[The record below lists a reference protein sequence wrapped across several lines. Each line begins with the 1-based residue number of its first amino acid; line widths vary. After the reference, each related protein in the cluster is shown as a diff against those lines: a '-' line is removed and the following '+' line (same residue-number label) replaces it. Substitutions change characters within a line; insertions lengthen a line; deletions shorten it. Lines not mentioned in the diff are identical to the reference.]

1 MLVAM
6 VRVAVL
12 TLVPI
17 LSRAEADIAGECGK
31 GLMCGALAGSTTTGW
46 KSNAAVSMACSYAL
60 DMSGGDTE
68 STGFKTGVELGSKNS
83 DHSPFA
89 EYMPCVHKKFEGMSN
104 EDVSNQDVFMDTVYD
119 CGYRAKDA
127 EDDVYFFQN
136 PDWWKEMAAN
146 TICEKG
152 ASVAAGYG
160 RRFAGPALTKLMAR
174 VSRRVI
180 AKLAARSATRVG
192 GSLASRGVSKGFAAL
207 LKRLLK
213 FDELH
218 DQRNDTAGFLD
229 HLNSTMRA
237 KVAAEI
243 AEATAIQR
251 MKDEKTEKE
260 KSKEQQF
267 AAIAK
272 AVAVGLVVALSAL
285 CWRWTCGKGN
295 KELDELDQLDPY
307 MPVKGVGQQPTPQ
320 QPYMPVK
327 GVGQQVPMHYEGG
340 YPQATFSNGPKH
352 GVW

>member
-17 LSRAEADIAGECGK
+17 LSRAEADIARECGK

-60 DMSGGDTE
+60 DMSGGDAE

-83 DHSPFA
+83 DRSPFA
-89 EYMPCVHKKFEGMSN
+89 EYMPCVHEKFEGMSN
-104 EDVSNQDVFMDTVYD
+104 EDVSDQDVFMDTVYD
-119 CGYRAKDA
+119 CGYRAKDV
-127 EDDVYFFQN
+127 EDDAYFFED

-152 ASVAAGYG
+152 ADVAAGYG

-174 VSRRVI
+174 VSKRVLEKS
-180 AKLAARSATRVG
+180 AKSATKLVKGLGRAG
-192 GSLASRGVSKGFAAL
+192 GKGFL
-207 LKRLLK
+207 GKVVKVVLPFLKKPFLK
-213 FDELH
+213 KLIKLDELH
-218 DQRNDTAGFLD
+218 DQRNDTYGFLD

-237 KVAAEI
+237 KVAADT

-260 KSKEQQF
+260 KSKEQQH
-267 AAIAK
+267 ATIAK

-285 CWRWTCGKGN
+285 CWRWTCGKG
-295 KELDELDQLDPY
+295 EQEPDQLD
-307 MPVKGVGQQPTPQ
+307 
-320 QPYMPVK
+320 PYMPVK

-340 YPQATFSNGPKH
+340 YPQAAFPNGPKH

>member
-12 TLVPI
+12 ALVPI
-17 LSRAEADIAGECGK
+17 LSCAEADIARECGM

-60 DMSGGDTE
+60 DRSGGDVE
-68 STGFKTGVELGSKNS
+68 STGFQAGVELGSKNS

-89 EYMPCVHKKFEGMSN
+89 EYMPCVRKKFEGMSN
-104 EDVSNQDVFMDTVYD
+104 KDVSDQDVFMDTVYD

-152 ASVAAGYG
+152 ASVATGYG
-160 RRFAGPALTKLMAR
+160 RRFAGPALNKLMAR
-174 VSRRVI
+174 VSKRVI
-180 AKLAARSATRVG
+180 EKMAAKSATRL
-192 GSLASRGVSKGFAAL
+192 GSRAVSRAGSKGLAAL
-207 LKRLLK
+207 LKRLIR

-218 DQRNDTAGFLD
+218 DQRNDTYGFLD

-237 KVAAEI
+237 KVAAAI

-251 MKDEKTEKE
+251 MKDERTEKE
-260 KSKEQQF
+260 KSKEEQH
-267 AAIAK
+267 ATIAK
-272 AVAVGLVVALSAL
+272 AVAVGLMVALSAL
-285 CWRWTCGKGN
+285 CWRCTCGKGN
-295 KELDELDQLDPY
+295 KELDHLD
-307 MPVKGVGQQPTPQ
+307 
-320 QPYMPVK
+320 PYMPVK

-340 YPQATFSNGPKH
+340 YPQAAFSNGPKH

>member
-17 LSRAEADIAGECGK
+17 LGRTEADMARECGK

-46 KSNAAVSMACSYAL
+46 KSNAAVSMACSFAL

-89 EYMPCVHKKFEGMSN
+89 EYMPCVREKFDGMSN
-104 EDVSNQDVFMDTVYD
+104 EDVSDQDVFMDTVYD

-174 VSRRVI
+174 VSKRVVE
-180 AKLAARSATRVG
+180 K
-192 GSLASRGVSKGFAAL
+192 LASRAGSKLGTKVGGRVASKGLAAFF
-207 LKRLLK
+207 KRLLR

-218 DQRNDTAGFLD
+218 DQRNDTYGFLD

-237 KVAAEI
+237 KVAADI

-260 KSKEQQF
+260 KSKEQQY
-267 AAIAK
+267 ATIAK

-285 CWRWTCGKGN
+285 CWRWTCGKG
-295 KELDELDQLDPY
+295 EQEPDQLD
-307 MPVKGVGQQPTPQ
+307 
-320 QPYMPVK
+320 PYMPVK

-340 YPQATFSNGPKH
+340 YPQAAFPNGPKH